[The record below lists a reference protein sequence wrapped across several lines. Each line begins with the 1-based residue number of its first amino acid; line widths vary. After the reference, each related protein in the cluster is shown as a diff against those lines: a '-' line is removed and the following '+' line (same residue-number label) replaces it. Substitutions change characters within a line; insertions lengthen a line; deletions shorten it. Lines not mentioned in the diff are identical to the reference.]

1 MEVHLLPLDRLIVW
15 QEHAVE
21 AKARKITKSCKRHQ
35 RFQLNV
41 AMQEAANG
49 EGEAEA
55 AATRDEDP
63 ESAAKA
69 PGYYTI
75 RIH

>member
-1 MEVHLLPLDRLIVW
+1 
-15 QEHAVE
+15 
-21 AKARKITKSCKRHQ
+21 
-35 RFQLNV
+35 
-41 AMQEAANG
+41 MQEAANG